1 MNDSHYPWFI
11 LVPDRPELSEIFQLP
26 PEDQDQLL
34 RESSHLSRQLADC
47 YQADKMNIAA
57 LGNIVPQLHL
67 HHIVRFINDPAW
79 PAPVWGK
86 LPARPYTP
94 AAINELR
101 VRLRPY
107 LTDVVPFVWA

>member
-11 LVPDRPELSEIFQLP
+11 LVPDRSAVSEIFQLSS
-26 PEDQDQLL
+26 EDQNQLL
-34 RESSHLSRQLADC
+34 QESSYLSRQLTQC
-47 YQADKMNIAA
+47 FRADKMNLAA

-67 HHIVRFINDPAW
+67 HHIVRFITDPVW

-101 VRLRPY
+101 TQLRPY
-107 LTDVVPFVWA
+107 LTDVVPFMWA